1 MGRFRFNETSWS
13 SPAMPGGVPLGGL
26 ALIADQLSDFAM
38 WVAELAGGFVV
49 LVLSAEGLVEAL
61 VGSVCR

>member
-1 MGRFRFNETSWS
+1 
-13 SPAMPGGVPLGGL
+13 MPGGVPLGGL